1 MYRTLWLFLLS
12 LSLLCGSLTAA
23 EPAATAPTAASAS
36 AASSMTPPPVSP
48 TKPAA
53 PVASPAVPPVTRT
66 ANTPLPNAGTVIRY
80 GERDVARI
88 RTKLRFTSLIVLP
101 KNEQILDFVCGD
113 KEFWIVNGN
122 TNFAYVKPAKAGSR
136 TNLNLVT
143 ASGNVYSFILQ
154 EISEQGTEEPDL
166 KVFVEPRDD
175 GMIAALNGP
184 PKYVSAQQVEDY
196 RQQVEIAKNESRQ
209 ARQQAEETVER
220 EIAKYRSE
228 YPKNLRFSY
237 RYEANRRPFDVTA
250 MYHDDKFTYI
260 KASPE
265 ETPTLYEIKDG
276 KPNLINF
283 QFHAG
288 LYVIDKILDDGYLV
302 VGKQK
307 LPFAREEE

>member
-1 MYRTLWLFLLS
+1 MRQTFWLFLFS
-12 LSLLCGSLTAA
+12 LSSICGSLVGA
-23 EPAATAPTAASAS
+23 EPAPPTSTTGQTVPVAGTPSVSAPVVKPASPA
-36 AASSMTPPPVSP
+36 TPPP
-48 TKPAA
+48 
-53 PVASPAVPPVTRT
+53 AVIRSSS
-66 ANTPLPNAGTVIRY
+66 TPLPNTGTVIRY
-80 GERDVARI
+80 GERDVARV

-143 ASGNVYSFILQ
+143 ASGNVYSFVLQ

-175 GMIAALNGP
+175 GMISALNGP

-196 RQQVEIAKNESRQ
+196 RQQVELAKNESRQ
-209 ARQQAEETVER
+209 ARQQAQETVDR
-220 EIAKYRSE
+220 EISKYRSD
-228 YPKNLRFSY
+228 YPKNLKFSY
-237 RYEANRRPFDVTA
+237 RYEANKRPFDVSA
-250 MYHDDKFTYI
+250 IYHDDKFTYI
-260 KASPE
+260 RANPE
-265 ETPTLYEIKDG
+265 ETPALYELKDG

-283 QFHAG
+283 QFNAG
-288 LYVIDKILDDGYLV
+288 LYVIEKILEDGYLV

-307 LPFAREEE
+307 LPFVREGE